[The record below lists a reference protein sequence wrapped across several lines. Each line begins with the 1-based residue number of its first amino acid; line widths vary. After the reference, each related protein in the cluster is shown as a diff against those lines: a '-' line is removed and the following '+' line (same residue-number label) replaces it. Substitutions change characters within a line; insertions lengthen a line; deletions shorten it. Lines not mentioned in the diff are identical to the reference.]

1 MNKAKSVEVCFSPVS
16 YPLFRNDDAIVVII
30 DIFRATSAICTAI
43 HHGVDSIIPVSTV
56 EEAMDYQTKGFLAAA
71 ERHGEVV
78 EGFEFGNSPFSY
90 MGEAVQ
96 NKTIVLTT
104 TNGTVAIEAAK
115 DAYKV
120 VIGSFLNISVL
131 TNWLISQNR
140 DVILLCAGW
149 KNKFNLEDTLFAGA
163 VAKRL
168 KENGKFENTC
178 DTAQAA
184 CHLFDSAKGYMYGF
198 LENSS
203 HRKRLERLNLDK
215 DIRYCLECDLTPVI
229 PVLDGKSIVK
239 LQL

>member
-1 MNKAKSVEVCFSPVS
+1 VNKAKSVEVCFSPIS

-43 HHGVDSIIPVSTV
+43 NHGVNSIIPVSTV
-56 EEAMDYQTKGFLAAA
+56 EEAIVYQTKGYLAAA

-78 EGFEFGNSPFSY
+78 DGFEFGNSPFSY
-90 MGEAVQ
+90 MGEAVKG
-96 NKTIVLTT
+96 KTIVLTT
-104 TNGTVAIEAAK
+104 TNGTVAVEAAK
-115 DAYKV
+115 DAHKV

-140 DVILLCAGW
+140 DVVLLCAGW

-163 VAKRL
+163 VISRL
-168 KENGKFENTC
+168 AESGKFENTC

-184 CHLFDSAKGYMYGF
+184 RHLFNSAKGDMYGF

-203 HRKRLERLNLDK
+203 HRKRLEKLNLEK
-215 DIRYCLECDLTPVI
+215 DIRYCLELDLTPVI
-229 PVLDGKSIVK
+229 PVLEGTSIVK
-239 LQL
+239 MQF